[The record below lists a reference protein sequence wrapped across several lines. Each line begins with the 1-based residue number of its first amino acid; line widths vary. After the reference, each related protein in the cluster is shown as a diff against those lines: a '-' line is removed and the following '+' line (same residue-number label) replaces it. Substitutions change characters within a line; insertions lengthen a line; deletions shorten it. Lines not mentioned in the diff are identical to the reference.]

1 MAPASGTRA
10 GGVRSLPDGPK
21 PAMQPTRDPGATL
34 PDLVEAL
41 LNKGVFLNLDLII
54 TVADIPLI
62 GVNLRATIAGMETM
76 LEYGMMQSWDART
89 RAWARDS
96 VSRHVGLEQD
106 EEIVAKVAGSYC
118 HEGTPTVWLPG
129 HIYLTTQRLVV
140 HRQSPPEVLWQVRI
154 GDIETL
160 TLQEQTSRGGQSQP
174 RLRLEKNDGGT
185 GLLST
190 ADPER
195 LRTLILNTQTEN
207 DAGSPTAIAARSAAS
222 VPAREEPD
230 TLLLQGELWYEEERS
245 GSRTWRGGTG
255 RYDSEEGFSWKAA
268 LDRRP
273 AVRIQPAEIL
283 AVRAESGRTPVGE
296 SAVLVLESPQA
307 TVRLAGE
314 RIRQWALLLHG
325 VSQGEDEETEADGD
339 AQSR

>member
-1 MAPASGTRA
+1 
-10 GGVRSLPDGPK
+10 
-21 PAMQPTRDPGATL
+21 MQPTRDPRATL
-34 PDLVEAL
+34 PDLVEVL

-62 GVNLRATIAGMETM
+62 GVNLRATIAGLETM

-96 VSRHVGLEQD
+96 ASRHVALEQD
-106 EEIVAKVAGSYC
+106 EEIVAKMVGGYC
-118 HEGTPTVWLPG
+118 PEETPTVWLPG
-129 HIYLTTQRLVV
+129 HIYLTTQRLIVY
-140 HRQSPPEVLWQVRI
+140 RQNPPEVLWQVPL
-154 GDIETL
+154 GDIAKVH
-160 TLQEQTSRGGQSQP
+160 LQGQTTIGGQSRP
-174 RLRLEKNDGGT
+174 RLLLERDDGST

-195 LRTLILNTQTEN
+195 LRTLIHNTQTKDGAESRPAAVRN
-207 DAGSPTAIAARSAAS
+207 SGTSPAQ
-222 VPAREEPD
+222 EEPD

-273 AVRIQPAEIL
+273 AVRLRPSEIAAVKAEG
-283 AVRAESGRTPVGE
+283 GRTPAGE
-296 SAVLVLESPQA
+296 SSVLVLESSQG

-325 VSQGEDEETEADGD
+325 VSQGEDDDTEADGD
-339 AQSR
+339 TQSR

>member
-1 MAPASGTRA
+1 MALASGTRTVGA
-10 GGVRSLPDGPK
+10 RSLPDTPR
-21 PAMQPTRDPGATL
+21 PAMQPTRDPRATL
-34 PDLVEAL
+34 PDLVEVL

-62 GVNLRATIAGMETM
+62 GVNLRATIAGIETM

-89 RAWARDS
+89 RAWARDA
-96 VSRHVGLEQD
+96 VSRQVALEQD
-106 EEIVAKVAGSYC
+106 EEIVAKMAGSYC
-118 HEGTPTVWLPG
+118 HEGTPAVWLPG
-129 HIYLTTQRLVV
+129 HIYLTTQRLIV
-140 HRQSPPEVLWQVRI
+140 HRQSPSEVLWQVRI
-154 GDIETL
+154 ADIATL
-160 TLQEQTSRGGQSQP
+160 TLQAQTAMGGQSQL
-174 RLRLEKNDGGT
+174 RLRLEKNDGDT

-207 DAGSPTAIAARSAAS
+207 GAESLPAAAARNAATP
-222 VPAREEPD
+222 PAREEPE

-273 AVRIQPAEIL
+273 AVRLQPPDIA
-283 AVRAESGRTPVGE
+283 AVRAEGGRTPVGE
-296 SAVLVLESPQA
+296 SSVLVLETAQG

-325 VSQGEDEETEADGD
+325 ISQGEGYDKEADGD
-339 AQSR
+339 AQSQ